1 MFLYAL
7 KAPETRR
14 QNPRRLQVFLD
25 CLKLE
30 GSLEHQAVE
39 FLTNIKQ
46 NPHWLQSSLMQFISF
61 QKERTG
67 NGEISYSTIANY
79 YKAMKIF
86 IEMNIDTPII
96 NWKKISRDVPTGK
109 KAR

>member
-1 MFLYAL
+1 
-7 KAPETRR
+7 
-14 QNPRRLQVFLD
+14 
-25 CLKLE
+25 
-30 GSLEHQAVE
+30 
-39 FLTNIKQ
+39 
-46 NPHWLQSSLMQFISF
+46 MQFISF